1 MAAVWGLVA
10 IGHLAS
16 LARVVP
22 SIVVAMLIGS
32 KSTLPSRMACYGANG
47 TGTQLALDLRYQAG
61 DAIEFV
67 GYVDDFHDERRR
79 PESGYP
85 IMTFDELLELD
96 DVGVFVP
103 VFDPVGRRALHS
115 KLRDHGI
122 PILGSRGLPHLV
134 HPAAEVGE
142 GALITC
148 TARLGHDVEIGDFT
162 TFGYG
167 SVVLGHVQIGRDVF
181 VGTGAVIQNGT
192 VDRAL
197 TIGDGAVIGAGAV
210 VTHDV
215 APGQVMVGPRAM
227 PLDEWRA
234 LLGSRRDLGDRPE
247 E

>member
-1 MAAVWGLVA
+1 
-10 IGHLAS
+10 
-16 LARVVP
+16 
-22 SIVVAMLIGS
+22 MLIGS
-32 KSTLPSRMACYGANG
+32 MSTLPSRMVCYGANG

-85 IMTFDELLELD
+85 MMNFDELLEID

-122 PILGSRGLPHLV
+122 PILGSRGMPHLV

-142 GALITC
+142 GTLITC
-148 TARLGHDVEIGDFT
+148 TARLGHTTRVGRGVVVLAELVGHDVEIGDFA

-181 VGTGAVIQNGT
+181 VGTGAIIQNGT
-192 VDRAL
+192 VDRPL

-247 E
+247 A